1 MITEAR
7 AAVRTRQEVWLG
19 AGALYLGLAL
29 LMMARFLLHPDA
41 TTSAH
46 TAHTDQ
52 PWFEWLLQH
61 GALSLRDLSNPLFTT
76 RLNAP
81 DGVNMIANTS
91 VLGVT
96 LPMAPLTL
104 LWGPRVTY
112 VIWQVG
118 AVVATASTTCWVLR
132 RHLRVTPAAAIV
144 AGAFAGFAPGVVA
157 HANGQPNYTSH
168 FLLPLIVAAVFCGGT
183 GVRRGVQLGLLVA
196 YQVFINEEM
205 LVITAL
211 ACGLA
216 AMLSRRILD
225 VGFLRKLGVAA
236 AVTLVIT
243 AYPIW
248 FQFFGPG
255 SFHAV
260 PAYATW
266 GEDALGYVTYW
277 RDSLGH
283 GFGPQKALYTTDLYS
298 MYGVPLTVLAV
309 LLAVLLWRHSR
320 TTRVVVP
327 VMAVFAV
334 LSLGPSLRV
343 GGEPI
348 GPGPMA
354 LLGLDFWPF
363 SMMMPSRMSFVVTA
377 GVVILLALGWDRL
390 VKGGRRHHVL
400 ILAALIPLI
409 PTPLPAKDRPLP
421 PEFIRSQAWRQYV
434 PAGTTLVAFPLPY
447 IVVGEDSYTWAT
459 WPGADFAVPEG
470 YFLGPGRNGDAT
482 AGPAVLSETRVL
494 VDKVFT
500 TGVVPTVTDEMRT
513 AARADLQ
520 RWHASAVVVRATP
533 QYERMRELA
542 TGLLGPPQRV
552 LDVWVW
558 PISQELGGG

>member
-1 MITEAR
+1 VKIITA
-7 AAVRTRQEVWLG
+7 
-19 AGALYLGLAL
+19 
-29 LMMARFLLHPDA
+29 
-41 TTSAH
+41 
-46 TAHTDQ
+46 
-52 PWFEWLLQH
+52 
-61 GALSLRDLSNPLFTT
+61 LRDLSNPLFTT

-96 LPMAPLTL
+96 LPLAPLTL

-168 FLLPLIVAAVFCGGT
+168 FLLPLIVAAVFCGGN
-183 GVRRGVQLGLLVA
+183 GVRRGVQLGLLIA
-196 YQVFINEEM
+196 YQVFVNEEM

-236 AVTLVIT
+236 AVTFVIA

-248 FQFFGPG
+248 YQFFGPG
-255 SFHAV
+255 SFHSV
-260 PAYATW
+260 LAYGTW

-277 RDSLGH
+277 RDSVGH
-283 GFGPQKALYTTDLYS
+283 GFGPQQALYTADLYS
-298 MYGVPLTVLAV
+298 MYGVPLTVLTV
-309 LLAVLLWRHSR
+309 LLTVLLWRRSR

-334 LSLGPSLRV
+334 LSLGPLLRV
-343 GGEPI
+343 GGQPI

-354 LLGLDFWPF
+354 LLGLEFWPF
-363 SMMMPSRMSFVVTA
+363 TMMMPSRMNFVVTA

-390 VKGGRRHHVL
+390 VKAGRWHRVL
-400 ILAALIPLI
+400 IVAALIPVI
-409 PTPLPAKDRPLP
+409 PTPLPARERLLP
-421 PEFIRSQAWRQYV
+421 PEFIRS
-434 PAGTTLVAFPLPY
+434 
-447 IVVGEDSYTWAT
+447 
-459 WPGADFAVPEG
+459 
-470 YFLGPGRNGDAT
+470 
-482 AGPAVLSETRVL
+482 
-494 VDKVFT
+494 
-500 TGVVPTVTDEMRT
+500 
-513 AARADLQ
+513 
-520 RWHASAVVVRATP
+520 
-533 QYERMRELA
+533 
-542 TGLLGPPQRV
+542 
-552 LDVWVW
+552 
-558 PISQELGGG
+558 